1 MNIEYPIAKIL
12 IASILFVELGK
23 MYYAGELAVCRRSGC
38 IKYGRDQWEISAKLW
53 MLQKNIKN

>member
-38 IKYGRDQWEISAKLW
+38 IKYGRDQWEISAKL
-53 MLQKNIKN
+53 